1 MERFRQ
7 LIQLIS
13 AFVANCRLLITPSNP
28 IYKGP
33 LKHVCFPGLNC
44 YSCPATPWACPLG
57 ALQSAFA
64 SLKANLA
71 AGKINLGLYVIGSL
85 GVVASLVGRMP
96 CGWFCPFGL
105 FQDILFRIRLP
116 KLELWRPLTWGRYLS
131 LIFLV
136 IILPIFLTDK
146 FGYGQTS
153 FCKYLCPAG
162 TLEAGIPLLIMSPEL
177 RSAIGTLFYGKFAL
191 MGLFIFWSMVT
202 IRPFCR
208 TLCPLGLILGL
219 FNKVSWLRLRFH
231 QNTCVDCHAC
241 ELICPTGVFFATGR
255 DDINSTKC
263 IRCFRCYA
271 LCPGGAVTI
280 EFSSIMKGEL
290 ENIEGCDCNQKQG

>member
-1 MERFRQ
+1 MERFRH

-13 AFVANCRLLITPSNP
+13 AFVANCRLFITPSNP

-57 ALQSAFA
+57 ALQSVFA
-64 SLKANLA
+64 NLKANLA
-71 AGKINLGLYVIGSL
+71 VGKINLGLYVLGSL

-105 FQDILFRIRLP
+105 LQDILFKVRLP
-116 KLELWRPLTWGRYLS
+116 KLELWRPLTWVRYPS

-136 IILPIFLTDK
+136 IILPIFLTDR
-146 FGYGQTS
+146 FGFGQTW

-162 TLEAGIPLLIMSPEL
+162 TLEAGVPLLIMSPEL
-177 RSAIGTLFYGKFAL
+177 RSAIGTLFYSKFAL
-191 MGLFIFWSMVT
+191 MGMFILWSMVT

-219 FNKVSWLRLRFH
+219 FNRVSWLRLRFNG
-231 QNTCVDCHAC
+231 NTCVDCHAC
-241 ELICPTGVFFATGR
+241 ELICPTGVFFSTGK
-255 DDINSTKC
+255 DNINSTKC
-263 IRCFRCYA
+263 IRCLRCYV